1 VLCGKLIKP
10 TDSKM
15 TVQGIAQHMRCWDI
29 GVVRYGAPK
38 VERIIRPAR
47 RSSSPVPTDVS
58 ESSGG

>member
-1 VLCGKLIKP
+1 
-10 TDSKM
+10 M

-29 GVVRYGAPK
+29 GAVRYGAPK
-38 VERIIRPAR
+38 VERIVRPAR